1 MCGVFSTGGVFPPV
15 DMATSSEVP
24 EGRLKK
30 FKYRGKEM
38 SLQRQQRIASSL
50 QLRKTRKDE
59 QALKRRNIKL
69 FSSDVVSQ
77 APVKEA
83 NFTLDDIIKGVN
95 SSDAMLRFLATQ
107 AAREMLSQE
116 NNPPLNLI
124 IEAGLIPKL
133 VAFLKMTS
141 LPKLQFEAAWALT
154 NIASGTS
161 EQTRAVVE
169 GRAIQP

>member
-1 MCGVFSTGGVFPPV
+1 MFDLSVGN
-15 DMATSSEVP
+15 MATSKAP
-24 EGRLKK
+24 EERLKK
-30 FKYRGKEM
+30 YKSQGKEM

-59 QALKRRNIKL
+59 QALKGRNIGS

-83 NFTLDDIIKGVN
+83 NFTVDDIIQGVS
-95 SSDAMLRFLATQ
+95 SSDTILCFRATQ

-124 IEAGLIPKL
+124 IEAGIIPKL
-133 VAFLKMTS
+133 VDFLEATPY
-141 LPKLQFEAAWALT
+141 PKL
-154 NIASGTS
+154 
-161 EQTRAVVE
+161 
-169 GRAIQP
+169 